1 MEEGTVEDM
10 EEGTRA
16 GMVVTLVATQH
27 IIGVMS
33 VAIVERLVEG
43 L

>member
-1 MEEGTVEDM
+1 MEDM

-27 IIGVMS
+27 IMAVMS
-33 VAIVERLVEG
+33 VATVERLVEG